1 MSENMSYSSV
11 LYEMQEIREEWR
23 RNDYT
28 YEEGQKERYDLLL
41 EVRRARIAQFHADG
55 RVYVG
60 PIQSK

>member
-1 MSENMSYSSV
+1 MSENTSYSEV
-11 LYEMQEIREEWR
+11 LREMQEIAAEWR

-28 YEEGQKERYDLLL
+28 YAEGQKERYDFLVQ
-41 EVRRARIAQFHADG
+41 VRRLRVSQFYADD

>member
-1 MSENMSYSSV
+1 MSENMSYASV

-28 YEEGQKERYDLLL
+28 YVEGQKDRYDFLL
-41 EVRRARIAQFHADG
+41 EVRRARVAQFYADG

>member
-1 MSENMSYSSV
+1 MSENMSYASV
-11 LYEMQEIREEWR
+11 LYEMQAIREEWR

-28 YEEGQKERYDLLL
+28 YSEGQKDRYDFLL
-41 EVRRARIAQFHADG
+41 EVRRARVAQFYADD

>member
-1 MSENMSYSSV
+1 MSENTSYSEV
-11 LYEMQEIREEWR
+11 LREMQDIREEWR

-28 YEEGQKERYDLLL
+28 YAEGQKARYEFLV
-41 EVRRARIAQFHADG
+41 EVRRLRVAQFYADG